1 MAECT
6 QPSFTFANH
15 GRRQVVAR
23 FDGGTITSDGG
34 AVLLRQT
41 EQRTGIVRQFAD
53 CFRDHRQPGQ
63 VEHSVRELVSQRVYG
78 LALGYE
84 DLNDHD
90 QLRSD
95 PLLALLSGKQD
106 LEGKQRRRAQD
117 RGNPGAGKSTLNR
130 LEGTPA
136 DAGSQS
142 RYKKIVLDTS
152 AVERLLTDLYIQSQP
167 RQPKRIVL
175 DLDATDDP
183 LHGHQ
188 EERFFHG
195 YYGHYCYLPL
205 YIFAGDQ
212 LLCARLRPSNID
224 ASEGSL
230 EEVQRIVAQLRR
242 AWPEAEILLR
252 ADSGFCRDEIM
263 SWCEANGVDYLFGLA
278 RNERLQR
285 RIKRRMKLARRR
297 FAKSGAAARV
307 SADFRYRTRRSWA
320 RRRRVVGKAEYLAK
334 GENPRFVVTSLRAE
348 QAPAQQ
354 LYETIYCAR
363 GEMENRIKEQQLGLF
378 ADRTSTAEFRS
389 NQIRLYFSSIGYCV
403 LEALRRLGIGG
414 DEDGAGAMHD
424 DTAAVAQDRGA
435 DPDHGAQGVDFAGD
449 GIPLGG
455 RVRASVCKSRAGGA
469 AALLKTAGRVQVILE
484 ADRARQGRQSRFG
497 QKRTKNLSGAAADR
511 IQGCFRLTAAL
522 LRGVAAQND
531 ENLISRAPP
540 APFPGIGEKC
550 GLGLRQSLGEGL
562 QPLELLELSLAFAR
576 ITNEHPL
583 N

>member
-1 MAECT
+1 MTECT

-307 SADFRYRTRRSWA
+307 FADFRYRTRRSWA
-320 RRRRVVGKAEYLAK
+320 
-334 GENPRFVVTSLRAE
+334 
-348 QAPAQQ
+348 QQ
-354 LYETIYCAR
+354 LYETIYCPR
-363 GEMENRIKEQQLGLF
+363 GDGEPHQGAAVGAVRRPHLGRRIPVESDPIIFFIDWILCSGS
-378 ADRTSTAEFRS
+378 AA
-389 NQIRLYFSSIGYCV
+389 
-403 LEALRRLGIGG
+403 AAGIGG

-550 GLGLRQSLGEGL
+550 GLACISHRTAPGRRRLD
-562 QPLELLELSLAFAR
+562 
-576 ITNEHPL
+576 TVC
-583 N
+583 

>member
-1 MAECT
+1 MTECT

-297 FAKSGAAARV
+297 
-307 SADFRYRTRRSWA
+307 
-320 RRRRVVGKAEYLAK
+320 VVGKAEYLAK

-403 LEALRRLGIGG
+403 LEALRRLGL
-414 DEDGAGAMHD
+414 AGTKMAR
-424 DTAAVAQDRGA
+424 AQCTTIR
-435 DPDHGAQGVDFAGD
+435 
-449 GIPLGG
+449 L
-455 RVRASVCKSRAGGA
+455 R
-469 AALLKTAGRVQVILE
+469 LLKIGARIRITARKVWI
-484 ADRARQGRQSRFG
+484 
-497 QKRTKNLSGAAADR
+497 
-511 IQGCFRLTAAL
+511 
-522 LRGVAAQND
+522 
-531 ENLISRAPP
+531 
-540 APFPGIGEKC
+540 
-550 GLGLRQSLGEGL
+550 
-562 QPLELLELSLAFAR
+562 SLATGYPWAGEFEQVYANLER
-576 ITNEHPL
+576 GEPL
-583 N
+583 RC

>member
-1 MAECT
+1 MTECT

-136 DAGSQS
+136 DAGPQS

-278 RNERLQR
+278 RNERVQR
-285 RIKRRMKLARRR
+285 RIKRRMKL
-297 FAKSGAAARV
+297 
-307 SADFRYRTRRSWA
+307 A

-378 ADRTSTAEFRS
+378 ADRTSAAEFRS

-403 LEALRRLGIGG
+403 LEALRRLGLAGTKMARAQCTTIRLRLLKIGARIRITARKVWISLATG
-414 DEDGAGAMHD
+414 YPWAGEFGQVYANL
-424 DTAAVAQDRGA
+424 DRGE
-435 DPDHGAQGVDFAGD
+435 
-449 GIPLGG
+449 PL
-455 RVRASVCKSRAGGA
+455 RC
-469 AALLKTAGRVQVILE
+469 
-484 ADRARQGRQSRFG
+484 
-497 QKRTKNLSGAAADR
+497 
-511 IQGCFRLTAAL
+511 
-522 LRGVAAQND
+522 
-531 ENLISRAPP
+531 
-540 APFPGIGEKC
+540 
-550 GLGLRQSLGEGL
+550 
-562 QPLELLELSLAFAR
+562 
-576 ITNEHPL
+576 
-583 N
+583 